1 MRLSDPATDRF
12 RAELV
17 TWLDAHAPAPEGR
30 DGGASEPRPAWLR
43 SWQRALFES
52 GWLVP
57 TWSPDLGG
65 RDASATQ
72 HLIYLEEMGARDLPR
87 TADPECLE
95 GCVPAVLEH
104 GTDEQVAEWV
114 VPLLRGDR
122 AWCLA
127 PWGPAGGD
135 RRPVAVRA
143 HGDAAWLVSGTF
155 APVAGAEGADRLLC
169 AAWTRPAADD
179 AGHSPTPTEPTVFAV
194 DMAAAGVSVREFPG
208 ATPADQ
214 PRYAVVL
221 TRVPVS
227 ADDVIGDPGAGT
239 AVLHGIAV
247 RLRSARWVG
256 SLLAAQRAVDG
267 LIVLGRE
274 RGLIEDRGFRATLGS
289 VHARTAAARALAYR
303 GISKEVD
310 GRAAPELAMLPLV
323 TSAAQRAVAEAAM
336 EALGPAVL
344 DRAGGD
350 LARWPDGGWI
360 DRWLASFTPDGAA
373 ATQHEAITDRVLGA
387 RRA

>member
-1 MRLSDPATDRF
+1 MHLSDPATDRF

-17 TWLDAHAPAPEGR
+17 AWLDAHAPAPAAR
-30 DGGASEPRPAWLR
+30 DRGASEPRPAWLR
-43 SWQRALFES
+43 SWQRTLFEA

-87 TADPECLE
+87 TADPDCLE
-95 GCVPAVLEH
+95 ACVPALLEH

-122 AWCLA
+122 VWCLA
-127 PWGPAGGD
+127 PQGSAAGD
-135 RRPVAVRA
+135 RRPVAVAA
-143 HGDAAWLVSGTF
+143 HGDPAWLVSGTF

-169 AAWTRPAADD
+169 AAWIQHAPDDTGHRPTA
-179 AGHSPTPTEPTVFAV
+179 TEPTVFAV
-194 DMAAAGVSVREFPG
+194 DLSAAGVSVREFPG

-221 TRVPVS
+221 TRVPAS
-227 ADDVIGDPGAGT
+227 AGDVIGEPGAGT

-267 LIVLGRE
+267 LVVLGRE
-274 RGLIEDRGFRATLGS
+274 RGLAEDRGFCATLGR
-289 VHARTAAARALAYR
+289 VHAQTAAARALAYWS
-303 GISKEVD
+303 ISKEAD

-323 TSAAQRAVAEAAM
+323 TSAAERAVAEAALD
-336 EALGPAVL
+336 ALGPAVL

-350 LARWPDGGWI
+350 LVRWPDGDWVG
-360 DRWLASFTPDGAA
+360 RWLASFTPDGGA
-373 ATQHEAITDRVLGA
+373 ATQHEAITDRVLGV